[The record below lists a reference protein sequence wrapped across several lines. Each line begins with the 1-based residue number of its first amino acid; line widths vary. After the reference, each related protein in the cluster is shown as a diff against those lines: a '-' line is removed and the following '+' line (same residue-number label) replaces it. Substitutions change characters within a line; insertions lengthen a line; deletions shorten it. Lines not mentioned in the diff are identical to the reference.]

1 MRWIRQ
7 AIRRSAVD
15 FVVIVS
21 VFAALAGIGLPLA
34 ATLVFGLLSSARTP
48 VPDREQ
54 SDTFRPDPH

>member
-1 MRWIRQ
+1 
-7 AIRRSAVD
+7 VD

-21 VFAALAGIGLPLA
+21 VFAALAGVGLPLA

-48 VPDREQ
+48 VPDREK